1 MIKIPG
7 TLPRAELILPFRQ
20 EVGTIFKKAWSLAG
34 SGLQRVPFFIWCP
47 TLSFSHARPLIFPQ
61 GKTFATLRLGER

>member
-34 SGLQRVPFFIWCP
+34 SGLQRVPFIIWYP
-47 TLSFSHARPLIFPQ
+47 TLSFPHTHPFISPQ
-61 GKTFATLRLGER
+61 GKTFASLRLGER